1 MSKKK
6 EEVPAEVAGLKSRAA
21 EAGRTVVEKARGSF
35 RQLLL
40 AMVII
45 CALIGGAYYG
55 GVAAERRARAAIV
68 ADNRAKIE
76 VYEQRKAARVLEE
89 MAAAKAAKACAW
101 YQWWGC

>member
-21 EAGRTVVEKARGSF
+21 EAGRTVVEKARGG
-35 RQLLL
+35 LLL
-40 AMVII
+40 TIIII